1 MKVALLSNINV
12 DPIIRQLKRE
22 QNIDIYSS
30 QGYGNELGTLIN
42 RESGLYKYKPRI
54 AFIIIELMELLYHEI
69 EMEKAETRIDEWF
82 TLFQNAIS
90 DEIIYYVS
98 DAYLH
103 GIELDVVWD
112 KSLKAKIESK
122 WNSNLQHLMEKNSNV
137 RVLRYSDCVKKIG
150 ENNAFSMKMW
160 YMGKILHSTALQKGL
175 SEEIKHCADIEDRT
189 PKKVLLLD
197 LDNTLWKGLA
207 GENDVTPITL
217 SDDGVGLVY
226 KNFQRV
232 IKQIKKQGVILA
244 IVSKNNEEDA
254 LALIKNHPH
263 MVLSLEDFA
272 ITKIN
277 WKNKAENIISIG
289 KELNIGL
296 DSMVFIDDSEVERGL
311 IREAIPELYVPEFP
325 DRPEELAS
333 FMVQLYRE
341 SFEKAILTNEDIEK
355 TNQYRSNKER
365 EKLKDVSVDFK
376 GYLNSLEMKVYRVA
390 PEKNKER
397 LAQLINKTNQFNLTT
412 KRITEQ
418 ELSRILCDEKEEVFL
433 YKVTDRFGDNGIVAV
448 VIVEYGKEAAITEF
462 TMSCRVMGRKIEDA
476 IINDVEENARQRGYN
491 RITGL
496 YRPTQKNMPVKSLY
510 ESFGYDPKKEYDDG
524 MIEYSLDLNKRLTR
538 DIFVEMIEE

>member
-54 AFIIIELMELLYHEI
+54 AFIIIELMELLHHEL

-325 DRPEELAS
+325 DRAEELAS

-341 SFEKAILTNEDIEK
+341 CFEKAVLTNEDIEK

-365 EKLKDVSVDFK
+365 KELKDASVDFE
-376 GYLNSLEMKVYRVA
+376 GYLNSLEMKMYRVA

-397 LAQLINKTNQFNLTT
+397 LTQLVNKTNQFNLTT

-418 ELSRILCDEKEEVFL
+418 ELTQILQDEKEEVFL

-448 VIVEYGKEAAITEF
+448 VIVEYRKEAVITEF

-476 IINDVEENARQRGYN
+476 IISDVEEAVREQGYE

-496 YRPTQKNMPVKSLY
+496 YIPTQKNMPVKELY
-510 ESFGYDPKKEYDDG
+510 DSFGYKKKMLYDDG